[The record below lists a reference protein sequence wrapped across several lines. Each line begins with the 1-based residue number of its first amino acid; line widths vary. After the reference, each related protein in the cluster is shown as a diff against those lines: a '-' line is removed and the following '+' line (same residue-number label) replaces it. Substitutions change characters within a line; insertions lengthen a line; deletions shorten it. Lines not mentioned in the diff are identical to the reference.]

1 MIKRVVEECET
12 LEDNEGIKCP
22 KCLNDKARKSK
33 IMKFLV
39 IYSCVVL
46 IIPIIGWLGGI
57 IGLSAAW
64 VFNRQI
70 KKDNIV
76 IMRCLICKH
85 RFRVKKADFEEYQ
98 THATHPVA

>member
-1 MIKRVVEECET
+1 MEGTKVV
-12 LEDNEGIKCP
+12 KCP
-22 KCLNDKARKSK
+22 QCSNDKARRSK

-39 IYSCVVL
+39 IYSCVVS

-70 KKDNIV
+70 KKTTSSSCGV
-76 IMRCLICKH
+76 
-85 RFRVKKADFEEYQ
+85 
-98 THATHPVA
+98 

>member
-1 MIKRVVEECET
+1 MVEEKNT
-12 LEDNEGIKCP
+12 VKCP
-22 KCLNDKARKSK
+22 QCSNDKARRSR
-33 IMKFLV
+33 IMRFLV

-98 THATHPVA
+98 TRATHPVA

>member
-1 MIKRVVEECET
+1 MEKKNVV
-12 LEDNEGIKCP
+12 NCP
-22 KCLNDKARKSK
+22 KCLYDKARKSK

-64 VFNRQI
+64 VFNR
-70 KKDNIV
+70 
-76 IMRCLICKH
+76 
-85 RFRVKKADFEEYQ
+85 
-98 THATHPVA
+98 

>member
-1 MIKRVVEECET
+1 MEESDMADVQSVV
-12 LEDNEGIKCP
+12 KCP
-22 KCLNDKARKSK
+22 QCSNDNARRSK

-46 IIPIIGWLGGI
+46 IVPIIGWLGGI

-70 KKDNIV
+70 KKDGIV

-85 RFRVKKADFEEYQ
+85 RFRVKRADFEEYQ
-98 THATHPVA
+98 THETHPVA